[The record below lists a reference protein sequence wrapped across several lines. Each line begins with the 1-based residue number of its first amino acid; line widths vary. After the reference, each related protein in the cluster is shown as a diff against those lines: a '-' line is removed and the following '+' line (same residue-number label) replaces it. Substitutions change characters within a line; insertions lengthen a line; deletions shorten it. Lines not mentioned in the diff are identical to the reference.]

1 MFLVTSVVTLD
12 KLLVAMIVILVDL
25 NSSWEDPENQKNYN
39 LTSSLN
45 VWDECTFFWNLVYF
59 SIATLIPL
67 GSIQVFL
74 NNKFIF
80 SIRSSLLKI

>member
-25 NSSWEDPENQKNYN
+25 NSSWEDLENQKNYN

-45 VWDECTFFWNLVYF
+45 VWDDYTFFFKSCILQYCNINTTRFYSSF
-59 SIATLIPL
+59 S
-67 GSIQVFL
+67 QQ
-74 NNKFIF
+74 
-80 SIRSSLLKI
+80 